1 LGRLKDTLFRVGSLK
16 MSYRNNNNY
25 NEQWKSSLEPNNN
38 YNNNVIEEKF
48 GKSKKAEQI
57 AQKLVD
63 KLNSKDSYLFYCK
76 VAYALPEARIWINL
90 EQALSGKNPGGLF
103 NWLCRRDMSNG

>member
-1 LGRLKDTLFRVGSLK
+1 MLHRI
-16 MSYRNNNNY
+16 NNNNNVNY
-25 NEQWKSSLEPNNN
+25 NNNEQWKVLLEPNNN
-38 YNNNVIEEKF
+38 YNNNVNEDKF
-48 GKSKKAEQI
+48 DKSKRAEVI

-76 VAYALPEARIWINL
+76 VAYSLPENKIWINL

-103 NWLCRRDMSNG
+103 NWLCRRDMK